1 MSNIVVG
8 LVEHYRTSCIEAII
22 KRDKQKTERYL
33 SILLVLHQPTYLV
46 LKAMLSKKSK

>member
-8 LVEHYRTSCIEAII
+8 LVEHYRTACIQAII
-22 KRDKQKTERYL
+22 KKDKQNVERYL

-46 LKAMLSKKSK
+46 LKAMLNKKSR